1 MERECDTNVH
11 TKCGGRSNALV
22 LLEERGRLPR
32 VKRMRRR
39 EEGEEERE
47 KNHAQNWV
55 FLKNEQK
62 LSRQNRWW
70 GDMLGRAW

>member
-47 KNHAQNWV
+47 RKKSCSE
-55 FLKNEQK
+55 LG
-62 LSRQNRWW
+62 LSEE
-70 GDMLGRAW
+70 